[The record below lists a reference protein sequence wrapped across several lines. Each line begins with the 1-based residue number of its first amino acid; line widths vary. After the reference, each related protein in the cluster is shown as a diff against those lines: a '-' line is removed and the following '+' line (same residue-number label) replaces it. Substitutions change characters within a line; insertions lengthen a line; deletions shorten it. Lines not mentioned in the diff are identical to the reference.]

1 VQLPARQRSS
11 DPHPGGPSLPLS
23 KACDVHDFSNPEL
36 AEWIR
41 RIFPHEAAR
50 FGPRFPKGVEYRKHW
65 EVAMTARALEAG
77 GALRP
82 DAELLGV
89 GAGNEPTIFWLT
101 TMVRRV
107 FATDLYME
115 PGWEESAN
123 ASMLTDPGRHW
134 SGPWNARRLVVQH
147 MNALDLQYEDAS
159 FDGIFSSS
167 SIEHFGGHAEVRR
180 AVDEMHR
187 VLRPGGTLALATEL
201 RLAGP
206 GPGLPG
212 TQLFD
217 PAELLEL
224 VVGDRGW
231 EPFGPLDADV
241 CAVTSAGATSFSG
254 ALADLDVHVA
264 EHGRLDYE
272 TLRWSRYPHVVLE
285 HGAHRWTSVHLC
297 LRRAAA

>member
-1 VQLPARQRSS
+1 M
-11 DPHPGGPSLPLS
+11 
-23 KACDVHDFSNPEL
+23 CDIHDFSNPEL
-36 AEWIR
+36 VEWIR
-41 RIFPHEAAR
+41 RIFPHDAAR
-50 FGPRFPKGVEYRKHW
+50 FGPRFPRGVEYRKHW
-65 EVAMTARALEAG
+65 EVAMTARGLEAG

-101 TMVRRV
+101 TMAHRV
-107 FATDLYME
+107 FATDLYMA

-123 ASMLTDPGRHW
+123 SSMLTDPGLHW
-134 SGPWNARRLVVQH
+134 SGSWNARRLVVQH
-147 MNALDLQYEDAS
+147 MDALDLHYEDGS

-167 SIEHFGGHAEVRR
+167 SIEHFGGHEDVRR

-206 GPGLPG
+206 SPGMAG
-212 TQLFD
+212 TQLFSA
-217 PAELLEL
+217 AELLEL
-224 VVGDRGW
+224 VVGDRDW
-231 EPFGPLDADV
+231 ELIDQLQADV
-241 CAVTSAGATSFSG
+241 CATTSAGATSFSA
-254 ALADLDVHVA
+254 ALADLAAHVA

-297 LRRAAA
+297 LRRRTA